1 MPKVPSNTTGTAI
14 VGIRVAR
21 KFCKK
26 RYITANTKIMAS
38 INVLITLLI
47 ETFTNGVVS
56 KGTTTFRPRGK
67 KGSNSAT
74 AASKAA
80 AVSSALAPVRWEE
93 HSLNSSHV
101 ATSYAGFCLKQIH
114 AQV

>member
-1 MPKVPSNTTGTAI
+1 MASSTNRPMANTMANMVSMLIEKPSAARMPKVPSNTTGTAI

-56 KGTTTFRPRGK
+56 KR
-67 KGSNSAT
+67 S
-74 AASKAA
+74 
-80 AVSSALAPVRWEE
+80 EE
-93 HSLNSSHV
+93 H
-101 ATSYAGFCLKQIH
+101 TSELQSRGHL
-114 AQV
+114 V